1 MINSKFNM
9 MIISFLGRKEGN
21 EIKMYT
27 KERSFSSICIVFV
40 KKNLKQTS
48 QNIKTRQLDN
58 KVT

>member
-1 MINSKFNM
+1 MINSKFN

-48 QNIKTRQLDN
+48 QNIKTRQIDN